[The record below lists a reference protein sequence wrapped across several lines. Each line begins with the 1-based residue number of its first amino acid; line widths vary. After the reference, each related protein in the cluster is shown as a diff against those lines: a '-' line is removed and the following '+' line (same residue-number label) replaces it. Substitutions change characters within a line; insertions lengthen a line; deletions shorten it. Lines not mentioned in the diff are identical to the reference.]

1 MATKDKMKK
10 SPTFESVKLEG
21 ALGSFSYEL
30 TYKKVKN
37 INIRVSGGIVRVSA
51 PRGTPRERISRFVL
65 ENEAF
70 VLRAVSE
77 QTARL
82 ERKIP
87 TSYADGGCFYYLG
100 RARTLVLARGKSS
113 VRLDGERL
121 LVSLAH
127 PEDETAVE
135 RALVEW
141 ISGETLSLVK
151 SLCLRHLGEFA
162 PHLRA
167 MPALYVRAMKRRLGS
182 CCPSRASVTF
192 ARTLACLPTECVEY
206 VVLHEL
212 CHFIFADHSPAFYRE
227 LGARLPNHR
236 ALRRHTSEQCE
247 VCFPSR

>member
-1 MATKDKMKK
+1 MDLKNKMKK

-21 ALGSFSYEL
+21 MTGSFSYEL

-37 INIRVSGGIVRVSA
+37 INIRVSGGVVRVSA

-70 VLRAVSE
+70 VLRAASE

-87 TSYADGGCFYYLG
+87 TSYADGGNFYYLG
-100 RARTLVLARGKSS
+100 EPRTIVLLKGKNGVS
-113 VRLDGERL
+113 LDGDRL
-121 LVSLAH
+121 TVSLAH
-127 PEDETAVE
+127 PEDEAAVE
-135 RALVEW
+135 RLIGDW
-141 ISGETLSLVK
+141 ISDETLSLVD
-151 SLCLRHLGEFA
+151 SLCRRYIGDFV

-167 MPALYVRAMKRRLGS
+167 MPALYVRSMKRRLGS

-236 ALRRHTSEQCE
+236 ALRRYTSEKCDE
-247 VCFPSR
+247 CFPHK